1 MIVYDVYFTHCFIP
15 TLGGRHRIWH
25 YLTFF
30 WSKKH
35 LAKTDQM
42 QVGDPSPQNPNRE
55 AKSWWSYPPLG
66 PRRSCGK
73 KVSGLVGWWWMMDIA
88 ILMILIVFNKWF
100 MSWRSFFKKKFM
112 TFQVLVDSEVE
123 YNTDRFAWRVF
134 MRTSPVLRWNLGQ
147 NTAAF
152 WGNQWPELHQGC
164 GLVTATPFNNRG
176 WVPLWAGW
184 INGSCFF
191 KNLVVGSFGRRYWYI
206 HECWESLPGMIYS
219 GIDIWWC
226 GSRVSQ
232 LQPRGIR
239 MAIVCE
245 WTFHGSAHTQKRR

>member
-152 WGNQWPELHQGC
+152 GATSDLSFTRAAGWLRQHLSITGGGCPC
-164 GLVTATPFNNRG
+164 GLVGLMDPVFLKI
-176 WVPLWAGW
+176 LWWARLGGDTGTYM
-184 INGSCFF
+184 NAE
-191 KNLVVGSFGRRYWYI
+191 NLCLEWS
-206 HECWESLPGMIYS
+206 
-219 GIDIWWC
+219 
-226 GSRVSQ
+226 
-232 LQPRGIR
+232 
-239 MAIVCE
+239 IVE
-245 WTFHGSAHTQKRR
+245 